1 VSNTVA
7 GVDMRGFATRLRH
20 AREAAALSQR
30 ALAAQAGVNLG
41 NYNELE
47 QAQRTGL
54 RVETLLRVCQV
65 LGVSADSL
73 LGLTDDPRPRPR
85 RKRPAQADAGEPE
98 GAAYIL
104 GKRARVSVE
113 YMLNRGS
120 EEEGYTQDIY
130 PRERRQ
136 YSILLQDAPGW
147 TPPTWT
153 A

>member
-85 RKRPAQADAGEPE
+85 RKRPAQADAGERE
-98 GAAYIL
+98 GAAGPAVGPL
-104 GKRARVSVE
+104 GDGWYGPPVAAPPGAGRRRGRRAGGGGV
-113 YMLNRGS
+113 N
-120 EEEGYTQDIY
+120 T
-130 PRERRQ
+130 
-136 YSILLQDAPGW
+136 
-147 TPPTWT
+147 
-153 A
+153 